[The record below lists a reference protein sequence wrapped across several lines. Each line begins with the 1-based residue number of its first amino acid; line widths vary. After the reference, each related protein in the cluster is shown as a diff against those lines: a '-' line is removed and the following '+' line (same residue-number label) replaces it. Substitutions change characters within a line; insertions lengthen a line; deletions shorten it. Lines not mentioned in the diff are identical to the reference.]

1 MNDAAKDP
9 KSSSAHEHH
18 PKGEKHSLQ
27 VIPLLICIGLGL
39 VGWFC
44 PHPEGITLQGWH
56 ILVIFVVTIFG
67 LIIKPLPMGAVA
79 MIAVMV
85 SVLTQ
90 TITMKQAFAG
100 FSSDVVWLV
109 VFALFI
115 AKGFNVTGLDK
126 RIAYFF
132 TALLGKKTL
141 GLSYGL
147 MVTDLILAPAL
158 PSVTGRSAGIVY
170 PILQGIATSYKSFP
184 HTESAKKIGAFLT
197 VTAFQ
202 VTVITSTMFMTAMA
216 ANPILASLT
225 NKENLPLSWA
235 DWAKAG
241 IVPGIL
247 SLIIIPW
254 FIYKIYPP
262 EIKETPDAQSIASK
276 ALKDLGKMHKGE
288 WIMAF
293 TVITL
298 LILWIFGKQEVF
310 GIQFNIE
317 VAIAALVGLCI
328 LLLTG
333 VLDWKSLVRIHDAW
347 ETFVWFCV
355 LIMLAGYLKD
365 YGVLDWFTQNV
376 QGQFKGLH
384 WKYAFPLLAL
394 IYFYTH
400 YFFAS
405 STAHVTSMY
414 PAFLGLSLALG
425 TPPMLAVFILIFFS
439 NLFGGLTHYSLAPAP
454 LLFGVGYVDIKDW
467 WKIGFLTSLIN
478 IFIWAIIGS
487 AWWKFLGFW

>member
-1 MNDAAKDP
+1 MTHPAKDHKQSP
-9 KSSSAHEHH
+9 QDE
-18 PKGEKHSLQ
+18 HSLNI
-27 VIPLLICIGLGL
+27 IPLLICVALGL
-39 VGWFC
+39 AGWFC
-44 PHPEGITLQGWH
+44 PAPEGMSLQGWH
-56 ILVIFVVTIFG
+56 LLNIFVVTILA

-79 MIAVMV
+79 MISVVVA
-85 SVLTQ
+85 VLTK
-90 TITMKQAFAG
+90 TITMKQAFGG

-115 AKGFNVTGLDK
+115 AKGFNVTGLDR

-184 HTESAKKIGAFLT
+184 HSESARKIGAFLT

-216 ANPILASLT
+216 ANPILHKLT
-225 NKENLPLSWA
+225 NDASIPLTWGNWA
-235 DWAKAG
+235 QAA
-241 IVPGIL
+241 IVPGL
-247 SLIIIPW
+247 VSLIIIPW

-262 EIKETPDAQSIASK
+262 EIKETPNAQTIALAELK
-276 ALKDLGKMHKGE
+276 ALGKMRRGE

-293 TVITL
+293 TVFTL
-298 LILWIFGKQEVF
+298 LFLWIFGKQKIFGFQMEV
-310 GIQFNIE
+310 E
-317 VAIAALVGLCI
+317 VVIAAMVGLTI
-328 LLLTG
+328 LLVTG
-333 VLDWKSLVRIHDAW
+333 VLDWKSLVRLHDAW

-355 LIMLAGYLKD
+355 LIMLAGFLKD
-365 YGVLDWFTQNV
+365 YGVLDWFTKDV
-376 QGQFKGLH
+376 QTHFAGLH
-384 WKYAFPLLAL
+384 WTYAFPILAL
-394 IYFYTH
+394 IYFYSH

-454 LLFGVGYVDIKDW
+454 LLFGVGYVDIKTW
-467 WKIGFLTSLIN
+467 WKIGFLSSVIN
-478 IFIWAIIGS
+478 IIIWSTIGLM
-487 AWWKFLGFW
+487 WWKFLGFW

>member
-1 MNDAAKDP
+1 MSHPEKEP
-9 KSSSAHEHH
+9 KKMPQDEQ
-18 PKGEKHSLQ
+18 SLNI
-27 VIPLLICIGLGL
+27 IPLLICFGLGL
-39 VGWFC
+39 AAWFC
-44 PHPEGITLQGWH
+44 PYPEGMTAQGWH
-56 ILVIFVVTIFG
+56 ILVIFVITILA

-79 MIAVMV
+79 LISVVFA
-85 SVLTQ
+85 VLTD
-90 TITMKQAFAG
+90 TITMKQAYAG

-170 PILQGIATSYKSFP
+170 PILQGIAQSYKSFP
-184 HTESAKKIGAFLT
+184 HSESAKKIGAFLT
-197 VTAFQ
+197 ITAFQ

-216 ANPILASLT
+216 ANPVLQKLT
-225 NKENLPLSWA
+225 NDADIPLSWNQ
-235 DWAKAG
+235 WALAAL
-241 IVPGIL
+241 VPGIL
-247 SLIIIPW
+247 SLILIPY
-254 FIYKIYPP
+254 FIYKVYPP
-262 EIKETPDAQSIASK
+262 EIKETPNAQAIAREELKKLGGMSK
-276 ALKDLGKMHKGE
+276 NE
-288 WIMAF
+288 WIMSF
-293 TVITL
+293 TVLTL
-298 LILWIFGKQEVF
+298 LVLWIFGKQTLF
-310 GIQFNIE
+310 GHQFNIE
-317 VAIAALVGLCI
+317 VAIAAMVGLSI

-333 VLDWKSLVRIHDAW
+333 VLEWKSLVRIHDAW

-355 LIMLAGYLKD
+355 LIMLAGFLKE
-365 YGVLDWFTQNV
+365 YGVLDWFTKNV
-376 QGQFKGLH
+376 QGHFAGLH
-384 WKYAFPLLAL
+384 WTYAFPIIAL
-394 IYFYTH
+394 IYFYSH

-405 STAHVTSMY
+405 STAHVSSMY

-425 TPPMLAVFILIFFS
+425 TPPMLAVFVLIFFS

-454 LLFGVGYVDIKDW
+454 LLFGVGYVDIKTW

-478 IFIWAIIGS
+478 IAIWSTVGAM
-487 AWWKFLGFW
+487 WWKYLGFW

>member
-1 MNDAAKDP
+1 MTNPAKDP
-9 KSSSAHEHH
+9 KGPAVNQS
-18 PKGEKHSLQ
+18 GEQHSLN
-27 VIPLLICIGLGL
+27 VIPLMICFALGL
-39 VGWFC
+39 IGWFC
-44 PHPEGITLQGWH
+44 PQPEGMSTQGWH
-56 ILVIFVVTIFG
+56 VLVIFVTTILA

-79 MIAVMV
+79 MVAVAV
-85 SVLTQ
+85 SVLTK

-100 FSSDVVWLV
+100 FSSDIVWLV

-170 PILQGIATSYKSFP
+170 PILQGIAQSYHSFP
-184 HTESAKKIGAFLT
+184 HSESARKIGAFLT

-216 ANPILASLT
+216 ANPILAKLT
-225 NKENLPLSWA
+225 KDAELPLSWG
-235 DWAKAG
+235 DWALAA

-247 SLIIIPW
+247 SLAIIPW

-262 EIKETPDAQSIASK
+262 EIKETPNAQSTALAALK
-276 ALKDLGKMHKGE
+276 ALGSMSKGE
-288 WIMAF
+288 WIMSF
-293 TVITL
+293 TVVTL
-298 LILWIFGKQEVF
+298 LTLWIFGKQKIFGYQLDVEV
-310 GIQFNIE
+310 
-317 VAIAALVGLCI
+317 VIAALIGLCI

-333 VLDWKSLVRIHDAW
+333 VLEWKSLVRIHDAW

-355 LIMLAGYLKD
+355 LIMLAGFLKD

-376 QGQFKGLH
+376 QGHFSSFH
-384 WKYAFPLLAL
+384 WKFAFPVLAL
-394 IYFYTH
+394 IYFYSH

-414 PAFLGLSLALG
+414 PAFLGLSLAIG

-454 LLFGVGYVDIKDW
+454 LLFGVGYVDVKTW
-467 WKIGFLTSLIN
+467 WKIGFLTSVIN
-478 IFIWAIIGS
+478 ILIWSTVGVL
-487 AWWKFLGFW
+487 WWKFLGFW